1 MATPLGS
8 TRVKQSL
15 SEIAP
20 KPLSSSSPSNAS
32 TPRDYAVLKPKSC
45 LACRKRKVRCD
56 RQLPCTNC
64 SRWLIECIF
73 PSPVRRCPRA
83 RTRPRAHS
91 TNDQALHDR
100 IRSLEAQISGLTET
114 VSAQAERIRS
124 LVAPGDS
131 LFPLSHTWAHATM
144 PLHPS
149 LCLGRKYWQLFL
161 EKVDPLIKVVHRP
174 SASRILRGGLN
185 DPTSLDE
192 SEAAL
197 LQVFYLACV
206 SAMDA
211 ADVQSSLQM
220 SKRTALTTYRL
231 AAEQALARSG
241 FMTTSNWTTMQA
253 LVLFIALS
261 RLQNDHNSAWNLAGL
276 AERLD
281 ASMEEDSS
289 PFGAEMRRRVRWHL
303 WYLNCRIRGDRGQSL
318 SPPGQSMPSPSVAEL
333 PLNCHDS
340 ELRTDMTAPLTSQT
354 GWTPMS
360 FCLLR
365 YDLATTERIVESD
378 ASWLLKT
385 KAVSECQ
392 RRIHSKY
399 LNYCDGTE
407 SIHWL
412 ASHIAYV
419 MITEMWMKLYSP
431 QFTAIDSIETLD
443 HTVRDQL
450 FDAAVDILDT
460 QKRLEVEIAARKWEW
475 TLGGYFQYVPLT
487 FLLSELCSRRND
499 PRVDTA
505 WDIAERSFQRLS
517 EDARK
522 SAHGVMLTELMS
534 NAVSA
539 RQEAAKFQTMAD
551 PYLVP
556 DHTIFD
562 NFSVGPGSVYTDTSS
577 TLSPM
582 FHLGLPAEWVVY
594 PSEDGYGWIGF

>member
-1 MATPLGS
+1 MAASLGS

-15 SEIAP
+15 TEIAP
-20 KPLSSSSPSNAS
+20 KPLSSTSPSNALTS
-32 TPRDYAVLKPKSC
+32 QDYTVLKPKSC

-64 SRWLIECIF
+64 SRWSVDCIF
-73 PSPVRRCPRA
+73 PSPVRKCPRA
-83 RTRPRAHS
+83 RTKTRTRS
-91 TNDQALHDR
+91 SNDQALHNR
-100 IRSLEAQISGLTET
+100 IHTLKVQISDLTQT
-114 VSAQAERIRS
+114 VNAQAERIRS
-124 LVAPGDS
+124 LVAPGNS

-149 LCLGRKYWQLFL
+149 LALGRKYWQLFQ

-185 DPTSLDE
+185 DPTSLGE
-192 SEAAL
+192 GEGAL
-197 LQVFYLACV
+197 LQVFYFACV
-206 SAMDA
+206 SAMDE
-211 ADVQSSLQM
+211 ADVRSSLQM
-220 SKRTALTTYRL
+220 SKSMALTTYRL

-241 FMTTSNWTTMQA
+241 FMTTSNWTIMQA
-253 LVLFIALS
+253 LVLFIALN
-261 RLQNDHNSAWNLAGL
+261 RLQDDHKSAWNLAGL

-281 ASMEEDSS
+281 VSLEEDNSL
-289 PFGAEMRRRVRWHL
+289 FGAEMRRRVRWHL
-303 WYLNCRIRGDRGQSL
+303 WYLNRRIRGDRGQSSSL
-318 SPPGQSMPSPSVAEL
+318 PGHSMPSPSIVEL

-340 ELRTDMTAPLTSQT
+340 ELCTDMTAPLTNQV
-354 GWTPMS
+354 GWTEMS

-385 KAVSECQ
+385 RAVSECQ
-392 RRIHSKY
+392 RRIQFKY

-431 QFTAIDSIETLD
+431 QFAAVDSTEILD
-443 HTVRDQL
+443 HGIRDQL

-460 QKRLEVEIAARKWEW
+460 QKRLEVETAARKWEW

-487 FLLSELCSRRND
+487 FLLHELSWRRND
-499 PRVDTA
+499 PRVDAA
-505 WDIAERSFQRLS
+505 WDIAARSFQRLS
-517 EDARK
+517 ENARK

-534 NAVSA
+534 KALSA
-539 RQEAAKFQTMAD
+539 RQETADFSIMAD
-551 PYLVP
+551 TSLFP
-556 DHTIFD
+556 DQAVD
-562 NFSVGPGSVYTDTSS
+562 DKFSVGPVYTGTIKTMPFDM
-577 TLSPM
+577 PQ
-582 FHLGLPAEWVVY
+582 LGLPAYWTVY
-594 PSEDGYGWIGF
+594 PFEDS

>member
-1 MATPLGS
+1 MTTPLGS

-20 KPLSSSSPSNAS
+20 KPLSSSSPSDAS
-32 TPRDYAVLKPKSC
+32 TPPDYAILKPKSC

-64 SRWLIECIF
+64 SRWSIECIF

-83 RTRPRAHS
+83 RTKPRARSS
-91 TNDQALHDR
+91 TDQALQDR
-100 IRSLEAQISGLTET
+100 IHTLEAQISALTET
-114 VSAQAERIRS
+114 VNAQAERIRS
-124 LVAPGDS
+124 LVTPRDS
-131 LFPLSHTWAHATM
+131 VFPLSQTWAHATM
-144 PLHPS
+144 SLHPS
-149 LCLGRKYWQLFL
+149 LALGWKYWQLFL

-174 SASRILRGGLN
+174 SAFRILRIGLN
-185 DPTSLDE
+185 NPTSLDAGE
-192 SEAAL
+192 GAL

-211 ADVQSSLQM
+211 TDVQSSLHM
-220 SKRTALTTYRL
+220 SKSTALTTYRL
-231 AAEQALARSG
+231 AAEHALARSG
-241 FMTTSNWTTMQA
+241 FMTTTEWTTMQA

-261 RLQNDHNSAWNLAGL
+261 RLQNDYKSAWNLVGL

-281 ASMEEDSS
+281 MSMEEDSS
-289 PFGAEMRRRVRWHL
+289 VFGAEMRRRVRWHL
-303 WYLNCRIRGDRGQSL
+303 WYLNRRIRSDRGQSS
-318 SPPGQSMPSPSVAEL
+318 SPPGQYMPSPSLVEL

-354 GWTPMS
+354 GWTEMS
-360 FCLLR
+360 FNLLR
-365 YDLATTERIVESD
+365 YDLAITERIVESD

-392 RRIHSKY
+392 RRIHSEY
-399 LNYCDGTE
+399 LNYCDGSE

-412 ASHIAYV
+412 ACHIAYV

-431 QFTAIDSIETLD
+431 QFLAIDSIETLD
-443 HTVRDQL
+443 YTVRDQL

-475 TLGGYFQYVPLT
+475 TLGGYFQHVPLA
-487 FLLSELCSRRND
+487 FLLSELCWRRND
-499 PRVDTA
+499 PRVDAA
-505 WDIAERSFQRLS
+505 WDVAARSFERLS

-534 NAVSA
+534 NALSA
-539 RQEAAKFQTMAD
+539 RQETANLRTLKD
-551 PYLVP
+551 SYLIP
-556 DHTIFD
+556 NKAIFD
-562 NFSVGPGSVYTDTSS
+562 NSSVGPG
-577 TLSPM
+577 
-582 FHLGLPAEWVVY
+582 
-594 PSEDGYGWIGF
+594 I